1 MPCPQPLGAG
11 ACVPQPWPPPLPE
24 GDPRGQGPSRPG
36 PTGRQNFCPER
47 SLRAT
52 GVSASQ
58 VTQLG
63 EKKLSRTP
71 ELVDP
76 NLRSAVPT
84 GEDRAGFACE
94 SLGTHRG
101 LVSPSS
107 LPSAP
112 LPSRV
117 SPPRPTSEGGA
128 PPPRHPLP
136 ASCVLQAEAFALV
149 APRPDTGPMVVTRVT
164 SVNVG
169 APSPTLSRAPSGD
182 QQIVPFLGGGAQD
195 PRLSLPLP
203 RLHAHSPRSGG
214 FLGCRG
220 GGRARSRSA
229 FSEVG
234 LVPEPSEVATAAS
247 TGGEGLP
254 FRGAQ
259 ARPCQE
265 PEVLLAPG
273 TQRAPPCWPASRVQG
288 QPASGLPDESAA
300 SRHRPRFHRPR
311 PDTRPSQRSRDPPRA
326 GPQGPVPA
334 PGQLRGGPS
343 SEGAWRDRT
352 RRTGQSGVSRGGR
365 RGLGS
370 SAGTR
375 SLGTQA
381 KSRGGDGQGSGF
393 CRRSQCP
400 VRVGSPGGSPFLF
413 WGLGQGGA
421 HTSYGQTYVSS
432 KRS

>member
-1 MPCPQPLGAG
+1 MVPCPQPLGAG
-11 ACVPQPWPPPLPE
+11 PCVPQPWPPPLPE

-36 PTGRQNFCPER
+36 PTGRQNFCAER

-63 EKKLSRTP
+63 ENKLSRTP

-94 SLGTHRG
+94 SLGAHRG

-117 SPPRPTSEGGA
+117 SPPRSTSEGGA

-169 APSPTLSRAPSGD
+169 APPPTLSRAPSGD

-254 FRGAQ
+254 FPGSPGKALPGTGGA
-259 ARPCQE
+259 PG
-265 PEVLLAPG
+265 PGHPTGPSLLACEPG
-273 TQRAPPCWPASRVQG
+273 PGPARVRPSRRVIGLVAPASVPSSPTRHAPLAAQPG
-288 QPASGLPDESAA
+288 PASGRA
-300 SRHRPRFHRPR
+300 SG
-311 PDTRPSQRSRDPPRA
+311 A
-326 GPQGPVPA
+326 GPCPRTAPRRAELGGGVEGQDAADGAERSEPGRPAWTWELGRHALARHSGQVQG
-334 PGQLRGGPS
+334 R
-343 SEGAWRDRT
+343 
-352 RRTGQSGVSRGGR
+352 
-365 RGLGS
+365 
-370 SAGTR
+370 
-375 SLGTQA
+375 
-381 KSRGGDGQGSGF
+381 
-393 CRRSQCP
+393 
-400 VRVGSPGGSPFLF
+400 
-413 WGLGQGGA
+413 
-421 HTSYGQTYVSS
+421 
-432 KRS
+432 